1 MNRFASR
8 VTRRVAFAAFAAV
21 LAHGTARA
29 DGSAEKGKEAIV
41 KHGCFQCHGTWGQGS
56 VITSGGKVLT
66 DTQLPFES
74 FKAFVR
80 TTNRAMPPYS
90 EKILSDD
97 DLADIFA
104 YITSLPKFDYK
115 KIPLLNN

>member
-1 MNRFASR
+1 MNRF
-8 VTRRVAFAAFAAV
+8 VNRVAFAAFAAV
-21 LAHGTARA
+21 LAHGTALA
-29 DGSAEKGKEAIV
+29 DGSAEKGKVAIV

-97 DLADIFA
+97 DLADIYA

>member
-1 MNRFASR
+1 M
-8 VTRRVAFAAFAAV
+8 TRIGLRAACAALAATLV
-21 LAHGTARA
+21 LGVGPALAA
-29 DGSAEKGKEAIV
+29 SAEKGKEAFI

>member
-8 VTRRVAFAAFAAV
+8 VALAAVAAV
-21 LAHGTARA
+21 LAHGTALA
-29 DGSAEKGKEAIV
+29 DGSAEKGKVAII

-56 VITSGGKVLT
+56 VITSGGRVLT

-80 TTNRAMPPYS
+80 TTNRAMPPYR
-90 EKILSDD
+90 EQILSDD
-97 DLADIFA
+97 DLADIYA
-104 YITSLPKFDYK
+104 YLTSLPKFDYK
-115 KIPLLNN
+115 QIPLLNQ